1 MCRQLQIIGRKKRFE
16 LEKRR
21 KMNRIEKRMNLLKER
36 KEKAFIT
43 YMTAGLPDIEGT
55 KALIRAQEEAGVD
68 ALDLGIPFSDPVAD
82 GPVIQDASYKSIC
95 LGTNLKKVFLMM
107 EEIRNEGVEIPVA
120 FMLYYNT
127 ILSCGVE
134 TFAAACK
141 KAGVDGVIVPDLP
154 MEEQEELL
162 CALERENSAVLIQ
175 TVSLASEGRIPE
187 ILKRARGFVRCVFQT
202 YADGQREMFSA
213 KERECLKAVKTAS
226 NLPVMV
232 DAGIRKPKDAALVPD
247 LIDGVIEGTY
257 LVQLLKENQYSAD
270 AAKAYCSDFKK
281 MVS

>member
-68 ALDLGIPFSDPVAD
+68 VLELGIPFSDPVAD

-107 EEIRNEGVEIPVA
+107 EEIRSEGVEIPVA

-162 CALERENSAVLIQ
+162 CALERENAAALIQ

-187 ILKRARGFVRCVFQT
+187 ILKRARGFVRCVFQIC
-202 YADGQREMFSA
+202 ADGQGEMFPA

-232 DAGIRKPKDAALVPD
+232 DAGIRKPKDAALVLD
-247 LIDGVIEGTY
+247 LIDGVVEGTY
-257 LVQLLKENQYSAD
+257 LMQLLKENQYSAD